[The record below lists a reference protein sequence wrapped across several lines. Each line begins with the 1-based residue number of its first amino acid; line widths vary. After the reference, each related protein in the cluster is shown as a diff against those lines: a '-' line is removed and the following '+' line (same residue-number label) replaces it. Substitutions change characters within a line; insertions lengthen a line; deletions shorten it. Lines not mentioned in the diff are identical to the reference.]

1 MIPKDDSLRGAGPAR
16 TPADD
21 DDWRLRTAGKRVEEA
36 LRESEELFRTLFESS
51 SVATAIIERD
61 RTVSLVNR
69 EYCRL
74 LGCSAEDAVG
84 KSWTAHIVEDDLP
97 RMLEYNRRRLADPGS
112 APDQYEFRFR
122 RTDGAIRH
130 AIINPAVIPSS
141 GKILCTFMDI
151 TERKRAEEALRES
164 EYFFRESQ
172 RAARIGSYK
181 TDFTTGV
188 WESSQILDQI
198 FGIGKDYRRSVQG
211 WLDLVHPDDRDALD
225 RYLRDEVVAR
235 RRPFAR
241 EYRIVRQNDGAVR
254 WVSGFGN
261 VTFDAAGAILSMIG
275 TIQDITERKRAEQD
289 VRSSEQQLRS
299 YLDGAGDAI
308 YALEVATG
316 RIRSC
321 NARAC
326 HDLGYSREE
335 LLELTVAEIEAR
347 MPSEDV
353 HLIHR
358 QLSPGTVLSLEGEHK
373 RKDGTTFPVE
383 IRLSSLAPAQ
393 PGLVIA
399 TVRDITER
407 KRAEEEKARLET
419 QLQQAQKMESV
430 GRLAGGVAHDFNNM
444 LGVILGHAELALE
457 RMDPAQ
463 PLYDDLTEI
472 QMAAS
477 RSADL
482 TRQLLAF
489 ARRQTIAPT
498 VLDLNATVERTLA
511 LLRRLIG
518 EAIDL
523 VWRPGSNAWNV
534 KLDPSQLDQILANL
548 CVNARDAIAGV
559 GKVTIETE
567 NATLDDAYC
576 AGHLGFVPGEYVR
589 LTVSDDGC
597 GMDKDTQAR
606 LFEPFFTTKPMGH
619 GTGLGL
625 STVYG
630 IVKQNRGF
638 INVYSEPGVG
648 STFTIYLPRHGDGGG
663 SVQLLRTADAAS
675 RGQETVLV
683 VEDDVAVLQVTA
695 RMIGGHGYT
704 VLSASTPGEALRL
717 ATEHAGAIQLLVT
730 DVVMPGMNG
739 RDLARDLLSRCPGM
753 KVLFTSGYTADVI
766 NDQGALDASLHFIHK
781 PFSTRDLAAK
791 MREVLDGD

>member
-1 MIPKDDSLRGAGPAR
+1 MNRTGEGPLDMSAH
-16 TPADD
+16 
-21 DDWRLRTAGKRVEEA
+21 KRAEEA
-36 LRESEELFRTLFESS
+36 LRESEEMFRTLFQSS

-61 RTVSLVNR
+61 GTVALVNR

-74 LGCSAEDAVG
+74 LGCSEKEAVG
-84 KSWTAHIVEDDLP
+84 GRWTDHIFADDLQ
-97 RMLEYNRRRLADPGS
+97 RMLEYNRKRLADPRS
-112 APDQYEFRFR
+112 APDEYEFRFCR
-122 RTDGAIRH
+122 ADGAVRH
-130 AIINPAVIPSS
+130 AIIHPDVIPSS

-151 TERKRAEEALRES
+151 TERKQSEEALRES

-172 RAARIGSYK
+172 RAANIGSYK
-181 TDFTTGV
+181 TDFTAGV
-188 WESSQILDQI
+188 WESSEILDQI
-198 FGIGKDYRRSVQG
+198 FGIGRDYRRSIEG
-211 WLDLVHPDDRDALD
+211 WLEIVHPDEREALD
-225 RYLRDEVVAR
+225 RYLRDEVIAR

-261 VTFDAAGAILSMIG
+261 VAFDVDGRILTMIG

-308 YALEVATG
+308 YAVEIGTG

-347 MPSEDV
+347 LGIDEVRLV
-353 HLIHR
+353 HL
-358 QLSPGTVLSLEGEHK
+358 QLSPGTVLSIEGEHK
-373 RKDGTTFPVE
+373 RKDGTTFPVD
-383 IRLSSLAPAQ
+383 IRLSSLAPVQ
-393 PGLVIA
+393 PDLVIS

-444 LGVILGHAELALE
+444 LGVILGRAELALE
-457 RMDPAQ
+457 RVDPAQ

-472 QMAAS
+472 HLAAS
-477 RSADL
+477 RSVDL

-489 ARRQTIAPT
+489 ARKQTIAPT
-498 VLDLNATVERTLA
+498 VLDLNDTVERTLA
-511 LLRRLIG
+511 MLRRLIG
-518 EAIDL
+518 EGIDL
-523 VWRPGSNAWNV
+523 VWRPGANAWRV
-534 KLDPSQLDQILANL
+534 RLDPSQIDQILANL

-567 NATLDDAYC
+567 NATLDNAYC
-576 AGHLGFVPGEYVR
+576 AEHLGFVPGDYVR
-589 LTVSDDGC
+589 LAVSDDGC

-630 IVKQNRGF
+630 IVKQNHGF

-648 STFTIYLPRHGDGGG
+648 TTFTIYLPRHTHEGE
-663 SVQLLRTADAAS
+663 SAQAARTADLAS
-675 RGQETVLV
+675 GGQETVLV
-683 VEDDVAVLQVTA
+683 VEDDVAVLQVTT
-695 RMIGGHGYT
+695 RMIAGQGYM
-704 VLSASTPGEALRL
+704 VLAASTPAEAIRL
-717 ATEHAGAIQLLVT
+717 ATEHAGAIHLLVT
-730 DVVMPGMNG
+730 DVVMPEMNG
-739 RDLARDLLSRCPGM
+739 RDLARDLLDRCPNM
-753 KVLFTSGYTADVI
+753 KCLFTSGYPADLI
-766 NDQGALDASLHFIHK
+766 ADQGALDAGVHFINK
-781 PFSTRDLAAK
+781 PFSVRDLAAK
-791 MREVLDGD
+791 VRQVLDGD